1 MPGSRGLSTSQEME
15 ADTGRPQRLY
25 SSRHSVS
32 TLLLLAACGLAVC
45 ARFDGGCSWVLG
57 RRVCEPPGK
66 WEIERDGLGESSSP
80 AVRWREGLRGCPPAA
95 TR

>member
-57 RRVCEPPGK
+57 RWGFVNLQGSGK
-66 WEIERDGLGESSSP
+66 LKETGWGSP
-80 AVRWREGLRGCPPAA
+80 AAQL
-95 TR
+95 